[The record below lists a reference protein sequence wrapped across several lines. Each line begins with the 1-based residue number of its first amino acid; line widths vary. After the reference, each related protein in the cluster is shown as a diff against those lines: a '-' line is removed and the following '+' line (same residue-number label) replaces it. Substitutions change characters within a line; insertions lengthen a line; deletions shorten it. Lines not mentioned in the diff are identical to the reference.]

1 LNSPVRFLSP
11 AEAADRLG
19 VSAKALRIY
28 EQRGLVT
35 PARNPAGWRSYGP
48 DAMQRGGDIVA
59 LRALG
64 LSLAQVAGVL
74 KGESDGLE
82 PALAAHQAVL
92 EGRARQLAGTI
103 ERVRGVRAKLGR
115 GQAPT
120 VEELTCLKDSAT
132 ELTIEFELPWP
143 WGGEPFKLRDIR
155 PLNYI
160 VGPLGS
166 GKTRLALRLA
176 EILPSASFLG
186 LERVEDGAA
195 RARLDADPNLRLRV
209 NRTLDWLVEDG
220 ATASEALVA
229 LVTGLEAE
237 GPAILVIDMVEHR
250 LDSATQEAV
259 SAHLCHRRSE
269 DRPLFLLT
277 RSCAILDLA
286 SVGAKESIILC
297 PANHSPPTQVAPYP
311 GAPGYEAVA
320 TCLAAP
326 EVRARTEGV
335 VAWRPQRR
343 EDSRERACAAR
354 G

>member
-1 LNSPVRFLSP
+1 MNIRFLSP
-11 AEAADRLG
+11 AEAASRLG

-28 EQRGLVT
+28 EQRGLVA
-35 PARNPAGWRSYGP
+35 PARNAAEWRSYGP
-48 DAMQRGGDIVA
+48 DEMQRGGEIVT

-74 KGESDGLE
+74 KGESEGLE
-82 PALAAHQAVL
+82 PALGAHQALL
-92 EGRARQLAGTI
+92 EGRARELARTI
-103 ERVRGVRAKLGR
+103 ERVRGLRVNLGL

-120 VEELTCLKDSAT
+120 VKELTYLQDCAT

-143 WGGEPFKLRDIR
+143 WGGELFRLRDIR

-166 GKTRLALRLA
+166 GKTRLAQRLA
-176 EILPSASFLG
+176 EVLPSAVFLG
-186 LERVEDGAA
+186 LERLEDGSAT
-195 RARLDADPNLRLRV
+195 ARLDADPKLRLRV
-209 NRTLDWLVEDG
+209 NQTLDWLVEDG
-220 ATASEALVA
+220 ATVSEALVA
-229 LVTGLEAE
+229 LLAGLEAE
-237 GPAILVIDMVEHR
+237 GPAVLVVDMVEHG

-259 SAHLCHRRSE
+259 AAHLRCRRSD
-269 DRPLFLLT
+269 DRPLFVLT
-277 RSCAILDLA
+277 RSRAILDLA
-286 SVGAKESIILC
+286 SVGAQESIILC
-297 PANHSPPTQVAPYP
+297 PANHSPPTRVAPYP

-335 VAWRPQRR
+335 IAWRPHRR
-343 EDSRERACAAR
+343 EDSEQRGCAAR

>member
-1 LNSPVRFLSP
+1 
-11 AEAADRLG
+11 
-19 VSAKALRIY
+19 
-28 EQRGLVT
+28 
-35 PARNPAGWRSYGP
+35 
-48 DAMQRGGDIVA
+48 M
-59 LRALG
+59 
-64 LSLAQVAGVL
+64 
-74 KGESDGLE
+74 
-82 PALAAHQAVL
+82 
-92 EGRARQLAGTI
+92 
-103 ERVRGVRAKLGR
+103 RAKLGS

-143 WGGEPFKLRDIR
+143 WGGELFKLRDIR

-259 SAHLCHRRSE
+259 SAHLRHRRSE

-286 SVGAKESIILC
+286 SVGAEESIILC

-311 GAPGYEAVA
+311 G
-320 TCLAAP
+320 LAAP

-343 EDSRERACAAR
+343 EDSRERAYSAR